1 MTDLRKDFSPQDPT
15 HVNLEADLEVRYW
28 CRHFSVTPDKLR
40 DAVEKTADGSTREV
54 SLKLQQAH

>member
-1 MTDLRKDFSPQDPT
+1 MTDLRKDFSPTDPT

-40 DAVEKTADGSTREV
+40 DAVERTDGSIRDV
-54 SLKLQQAH
+54 SLQLQQTH